1 VQYFPSS
8 VSPVALRHLRTLHK
22 PFPPKTALCF
32 GFQVQQAVAERVPAG
47 AIVQRGGSGPRTMVI
62 TAEEILAEIGPVQA
76 VLDEHD
82 GVVTVIDTSEGNI
95 MLSLDGGCTGCSSTP
110 MTAMQIYYSLKKL
123 EAVND
128 VIFVNG
134 ELPEYMRTFIDQKM
148 AKEAHEGD
156 ADGAKD
162 DEGPQGEIV

>member
-1 VQYFPSS
+1 MLRPERLVF
-8 VSPVALRHLRTLHK
+8 ALTSYRR
-22 PFPPKTALCF
+22 
-32 GFQVQQAVAERVPAG
+32 GPAHP
-47 AIVQRGGSGPRTMVI
+47 IVESGGVLPGTMSI
-62 TAEEILAEIGPVQA
+62 SAEEILAEIGPVQE

-82 GVVTVIDTSEGNI
+82 GVVTVLDTSDGNI

-134 ELPEYMRTFIDQKM
+134 ELPEYMRTFINQKM
-148 AKEAHEGD
+148 EKEASESSE
-156 ADGAKD
+156 DG
-162 DEGPQGEIV
+162 PGEIV